1 MAILSGIEREEI
13 RQYLEDLV
21 GEKVNDPN
29 IRSIVVNP
37 VYRSQPVM
45 KIEVGKYYS
54 ELEPGRPREKVV
66 AIFESKA
73 FLVCTEQRGAGH
85 NLPYIFTRDTVRK
98 IEKAD

>member
-1 MAILSGIEREEI
+1 MAKLSKVEREEI
-13 RQYLEDLV
+13 RQYLKDLV
-21 GEKVNDPN
+21 QEEVKDPN

-37 VYRSQPVM
+37 LYRSQPVM

-54 ELEPGRPREKVV
+54 ELEPGCPREKVI

-73 FLVCTEQRGAGH
+73 FLVCTKERGAGH

-98 IEKAD
+98 IDRAD